1 MKSET
6 ELKPAFGNLRPECA
20 PFNSET
26 FRTTLGHRWSPR
38 TYCKNEA
45 IFSQG
50 DLADAV
56 YYILRGSVKLTVLSS
71 AGKEAVTGMLR
82 VGEFFGE
89 ACLSSQTQRTMRAS
103 TLEKSGIVRL
113 EKRIMSSLLA
123 VEPAFSS
130 EFMWQLLSRNIRIE
144 EDLVDQLFNS
154 AEKRLARTLL
164 LLADYGTE
172 KQTETVMPKISQQV
186 LAEMIGTTRSR
197 VSFFMNK
204 FRRLGYIHYNPG
216 LSVHRT
222 LLKVVLCD

>member
-6 ELKPAFGNLRPECA
+6 DLKSAFGNLRPECA
-20 PFNSET
+20 PFNAKT
-26 FRTTLGHRWSPR
+26 FRTTLGHGWTPR
-38 TYCKNEA
+38 TYCKNEV

-50 DLADAV
+50 DSAQAV
-56 YYILRGSVKLTVLSS
+56 YYILGGSVKLTVLSS

-89 ACLSSQTQRTMRAS
+89 ACLSSQTQRTMTAS
-103 TLEKSGIVRL
+103 SLEKSEIVRL
-113 EKRIMSSLLA
+113 EKGIMPSLLA
-123 VEPAFSS
+123 AEPAFSS
-130 EFMWQLLSRNIRIE
+130 EFMWHLLSRNIRIE